1 MELTIF
7 SNVWDCASITNSFSG
22 RIYPSTEQ
30 HVIRQGQLAVENII
44 NNLENKNA
52 RKRRYKTIGTMA
64 TMGEKSWSIKNIWI
78 KFKGIDRV
86 IFVEKILFVKDSI
99 TKEKVKDNEL
109 LIDGLNIGSNVNSM
123 LLVLV
128 LNH

>member
-1 MELTIF
+1 
-7 SNVWDCASITNSFSG
+7 
-22 RIYPSTEQ
+22 
-30 HVIRQGQLAVENII
+30 
-44 NNLENKNA
+44 
-52 RKRRYKTIGTMA
+52 MA

-109 LIDGLNIGSNVNSM
+109 LVDGLNISSNVNSM
-123 LLVLV
+123 INKRLLILV

>member
-1 MELTIF
+1 LELTSF

-78 KFKGIDRV
+78 KFKGLIEWFLWRK
-86 IFVEKILFVKDSI
+86 FYLSKIP
-99 TKEKVKDNEL
+99 L
-109 LIDGLNIGSNVNSM
+109 LKKKLRIMNYLVDGLNISSNTFSM
-123 LLVLV
+123 IKKDYWF
-128 LNH
+128 

>member
-1 MELTIF
+1 
-7 SNVWDCASITNSFSG
+7 
-22 RIYPSTEQ
+22 
-30 HVIRQGQLAVENII
+30 
-44 NNLENKNA
+44 
-52 RKRRYKTIGTMA
+52 MA

-109 LIDGLNIGSNVNSM
+109 LIDGT
-123 LLVLV
+123 
-128 LNH
+128 